1 MKLIL
6 NSDVKSL
13 GRKGD
18 VVDVAKG
25 YARNY
30 LLPKKLAVVANSSNL
45 KFAEALREKREIQAV
60 ANNELA
66 ESIKTALADA
76 KIVISQNT
84 TDEGTLYAAVSNE
97 QIVDAIKISSSD
109 NNFFPLLKTVFSG
122 DKPVII
128 STGLSNNK
136 EIEDTLNYIL
146 SKCKN
151 TNFKNELALLH
162 CVTAYPVEHKYANLK
177 SIKTIKDNFNVTV
190 GYSDHTL
197 GINAAIASVAL
208 GARLIEKHFTK
219 DKSTLQISRYL
230 YWRPRFFF
238 KQNF

>member
-18 VVDVAKG
+18 VVDVSKG

-97 QIVDAIKISSSD
+97 QIVDAIE
-109 NNFFPLLKTVFSG
+109 TFSG
-122 DKPVII
+122 FRLEAEQINVE
-128 STGLSNNK
+128 NQVK
-136 EIEDTLNYIL
+136 EIGLHSISIVLGPDAKFETTLEIIP
-146 SKCKN
+146 
-151 TNFKNELALLH
+151 E
-162 CVTAYPVEHKYANLK
+162 
-177 SIKTIKDNFNVTV
+177 
-190 GYSDHTL
+190 
-197 GINAAIASVAL
+197 
-208 GARLIEKHFTK
+208 TK
-219 DKSTLQISRYL
+219 
-230 YWRPRFFF
+230 
-238 KQNF
+238 

>member
-97 QIVDAIKISSSD
+97 QIVDAIE
-109 NNFFPLLKTVFSG
+109 TFSG
-122 DKPVII
+122 FRLEAEQIDVE
-128 STGLSNNK
+128 NQVK
-136 EIEDTLNYIL
+136 EIGLHSISNVLGLDAKFETTLEIIP
-146 SKCKN
+146 
-151 TNFKNELALLH
+151 E
-162 CVTAYPVEHKYANLK
+162 
-177 SIKTIKDNFNVTV
+177 
-190 GYSDHTL
+190 
-197 GINAAIASVAL
+197 
-208 GARLIEKHFTK
+208 TK
-219 DKSTLQISRYL
+219 
-230 YWRPRFFF
+230 
-238 KQNF
+238 

>member
-97 QIVDAIKISSSD
+97 QIVDAIE
-109 NNFFPLLKTVFSG
+109 TFSG
-122 DKPVII
+122 FRLAAEQIDVKNQV
-128 STGLSNNK
+128 K
-136 EIEDTLNYIL
+136 EIGLHSISIVLGPDAKFETTLEIIP
-146 SKCKN
+146 
-151 TNFKNELALLH
+151 E
-162 CVTAYPVEHKYANLK
+162 
-177 SIKTIKDNFNVTV
+177 
-190 GYSDHTL
+190 
-197 GINAAIASVAL
+197 
-208 GARLIEKHFTK
+208 TK
-219 DKSTLQISRYL
+219 
-230 YWRPRFFF
+230 
-238 KQNF
+238 

>member
-18 VVDVAKG
+18 IVDVAKG

-97 QIVDAIKISSSD
+97 QIVDAIE
-109 NNFFPLLKTVFSG
+109 TFSG
-122 DKPVII
+122 FRLEAEQIDVE
-128 STGLSNNK
+128 NQVK
-136 EIEDTLNYIL
+136 EIGLHSISIVLGPDAKFETIL
-146 SKCKN
+146 
-151 TNFKNELALLH
+151 EII
-162 CVTAYPVEHKYANLK
+162 PE
-177 SIKTIKDNFNVTV
+177 
-190 GYSDHTL
+190 
-197 GINAAIASVAL
+197 
-208 GARLIEKHFTK
+208 TK
-219 DKSTLQISRYL
+219 
-230 YWRPRFFF
+230 
-238 KQNF
+238 

>member
-30 LLPKKLAVVANSSNL
+30 LLPKKLAVVANPSNL

-97 QIVDAIKISSSD
+97 QIVDAIE
-109 NNFFPLLKTVFSG
+109 TFSG
-122 DKPVII
+122 FRLEAEQINVE
-128 STGLSNNK
+128 NQVK
-136 EIEDTLNYIL
+136 EIGLHSISIVLGPDAKFETTLEIIP
-146 SKCKN
+146 
-151 TNFKNELALLH
+151 E
-162 CVTAYPVEHKYANLK
+162 
-177 SIKTIKDNFNVTV
+177 
-190 GYSDHTL
+190 
-197 GINAAIASVAL
+197 
-208 GARLIEKHFTK
+208 TK
-219 DKSTLQISRYL
+219 
-230 YWRPRFFF
+230 
-238 KQNF
+238 

>member
-6 NSDVKSL
+6 NADVKSL

-97 QIVDAIKISSSD
+97 QIVDAIE
-109 NNFFPLLKTVFSG
+109 TFSG
-122 DKPVII
+122 FRLEAEQIDVE
-128 STGLSNNK
+128 NQVK
-136 EIEDTLNYIL
+136 EIGLHSISIVLGQDAKFETTLEIIP
-146 SKCKN
+146 
-151 TNFKNELALLH
+151 E
-162 CVTAYPVEHKYANLK
+162 
-177 SIKTIKDNFNVTV
+177 
-190 GYSDHTL
+190 
-197 GINAAIASVAL
+197 
-208 GARLIEKHFTK
+208 TK
-219 DKSTLQISRYL
+219 
-230 YWRPRFFF
+230 
-238 KQNF
+238 

>member
-84 TDEGTLYAAVSNE
+84 TDEGTLYAAGSNE
-97 QIVDAIKISSSD
+97 QIVDAIE
-109 NNFFPLLKTVFSG
+109 TFSG
-122 DKPVII
+122 FRLEAEQIDVE
-128 STGLSNNK
+128 NQVK
-136 EIEDTLNYIL
+136 EIGLHSIFIVLGPDAKFETTLEIIP
-146 SKCKN
+146 
-151 TNFKNELALLH
+151 E
-162 CVTAYPVEHKYANLK
+162 
-177 SIKTIKDNFNVTV
+177 
-190 GYSDHTL
+190 
-197 GINAAIASVAL
+197 
-208 GARLIEKHFTK
+208 TK
-219 DKSTLQISRYL
+219 
-230 YWRPRFFF
+230 
-238 KQNF
+238 

>member
-84 TDEGTLYAAVSNE
+84 TDEGPLYAAVSNE
-97 QIVDAIKISSSD
+97 QIVDAIE
-109 NNFFPLLKTVFSG
+109 TFSG
-122 DKPVII
+122 FRLEAEQIDVE
-128 STGLSNNK
+128 NQVK
-136 EIEDTLNYIL
+136 EIGLHSISIVLGPDAKFETTLEIIP
-146 SKCKN
+146 
-151 TNFKNELALLH
+151 E
-162 CVTAYPVEHKYANLK
+162 
-177 SIKTIKDNFNVTV
+177 
-190 GYSDHTL
+190 
-197 GINAAIASVAL
+197 
-208 GARLIEKHFTK
+208 TK
-219 DKSTLQISRYL
+219 
-230 YWRPRFFF
+230 
-238 KQNF
+238 

>member
-60 ANNELA
+60 ANSELA

-97 QIVDAIKISSSD
+97 QIVDAIE
-109 NNFFPLLKTVFSG
+109 TFSG
-122 DKPVII
+122 FRLEAEQINIENQV
-128 STGLSNNK
+128 K
-136 EIEDTLNYIL
+136 EIGLHSISIVLGPDAKFETTLEIIP
-146 SKCKN
+146 
-151 TNFKNELALLH
+151 E
-162 CVTAYPVEHKYANLK
+162 
-177 SIKTIKDNFNVTV
+177 
-190 GYSDHTL
+190 
-197 GINAAIASVAL
+197 
-208 GARLIEKHFTK
+208 TK
-219 DKSTLQISRYL
+219 
-230 YWRPRFFF
+230 
-238 KQNF
+238 